1 MEFASFILNFN
12 QAFAIISVL
21 TLTFTF
27 FFKSKKKLLYLIYYL
42 IVLVMIN
49 YFVITQKDFIFENFP
64 NQAYGMLILLSLSY
78 IVFFRS
84 LYLFISAKKSE
95 KDIVN

>member
-12 QAFAIISVL
+12 QIFAIISVL

-64 NQAYGMLILLSLSY
+64 NQAYGMLILLSQ
-78 IVFFRS
+78 
-84 LYLFISAKKSE
+84 LYCLF
-95 KDIVN
+95 